1 MVIPITDIPQSI
13 VDGLNPYRDL
23 FPRSESFQHL
33 MEYVRYAQQFTS

>member
-23 FPRSESFQHL
+23 FPRSVKPNHCWA
-33 MEYVRYAQQFTS
+33 VGK